1 MLQYNINTSGAL
13 SVLIRCT
20 TPDYNE
26 TQVTEC
32 GINGKWNGDIEN
44 ICRSHTAIQTQ
55 AGMNITH
62 INVIKFSWLHS
73 TDLHSME
80 FHTLLMAEL
89 TTSTQSIVSS
99 DTSFINR

>member
-1 MLQYNINTSGAL
+1 MNYHVILTGRCPLFVDSSSLSVLQYNINTSGAL

-32 GINGKWNGDIEN
+32 GMNGKWNGDIEN

-55 AGMNITH
+55 AGM
-62 INVIKFSWLHS
+62 
-73 TDLHSME
+73 
-80 FHTLLMAEL
+80 
-89 TTSTQSIVSS
+89 
-99 DTSFINR
+99 